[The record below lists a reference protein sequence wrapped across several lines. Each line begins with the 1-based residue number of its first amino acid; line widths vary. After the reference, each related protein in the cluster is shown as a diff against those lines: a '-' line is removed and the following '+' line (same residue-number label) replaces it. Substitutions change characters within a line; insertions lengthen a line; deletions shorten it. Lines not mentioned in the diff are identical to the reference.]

1 MGEGTPFAKCDLPA
15 HTWVESHKVEKY
27 SLGTSDYYHEMPDGQ
42 QAYNHKSAI
51 TECYVG
57 EGSTLQSLDLK
68 VCGDGVDVGSES
80 EFAVVIK
87 NGNNEECTMTI
98 KEHLHKNTY
107 NEIKDIPVMGGC
119 GHGNYGGTYHKG
131 LDLGNAVQI
140 WILNAN
146 QNDTSDALC
155 LTHTL
160 LQTSNTNGDTRSLQC
175 RFNNRVYFAAYFQDP
190 S

>member
-1 MGEGTPFAKCDLPA
+1 MTDQIQMLNGLQIP
-15 HTWVESHKVEKY
+15 
-27 SLGTSDYYHEMPDGQ
+27 GQ

-98 KEHLHKNTY
+98 KGK
-107 NEIKDIPVMGGC
+107 IAII
-119 GHGNYGGTYHKG
+119 
-131 LDLGNAVQI
+131 Q
-140 WILNAN
+140 
-146 QNDTSDALC
+146 
-155 LTHTL
+155 
-160 LQTSNTNGDTRSLQC
+160 
-175 RFNNRVYFAAYFQDP
+175 
-190 S
+190 